1 MLCVLFVFLDCLIKR
16 SLLYRYLFLEC
27 DSHFKVK
34 DIALLCQEEYAA
46 VENGM
51 SVTHVDTAQCETVV
65 TNEESHLRDE
75 ISGNE
80 AIEQPK
86 AKCDKFIEEVTISDF
101 NFHPVMPLVVTGA
114 SKGCGNESLS
124 RDPSQKLIDD
134 FGLNFERCIL
144 ALGGVVHE
152 AVEGG
157 IKLSNKTKEHAA
169 VIVAAVTQAKDN
181 ASNSVTIS
189 SREWKR
195 IHSFAEER
203 GSSLSPLNEDKKK
216 ERNLKSK
223 RGTRTVSIEFLKN
236 HDMLNRIRNNLSN
249 ITVSSK
255 TTHDEMVDTSPN
267 LTCTQDQGIHDGIS
281 TDKSNCGQ
289 ISDKDFQQFL
299 SWWSTCEKG
308 TIVSQQ
314 LTNRN
319 VEEGHSNEIAA
330 PMMSNEELS
339 DELLAHFFSICS
351 KTYSPTTDSKQS
363 LLLRRLVKEPLART
377 CTQDNGQLSDEDFNS
392 FMSAWSTCEKPS
404 GIPPKSIVPASLKND
419 GMLHDEEF
427 QNFMRWWST
436 TKKAFDGLVLK
447 NSFSGGSID
456 SDSKS
461 FRSVDIASSAKLVG
475 SVSSDAS
482 LESKSGRMELE
493 LEDGTIVISPDFNDY
508 VEIRDSDD
516 WDFVDASMGDSDMIG
531 RAAVTLGISMFQED
545 LTRSNEA
552 LSEPTVVISNAS
564 DVILSKTTSQVSLDT
579 LVSLV
584 SSATSEDYSDMSFV
598 SSVES
603 VASWASVNSTI

>member
-1 MLCVLFVFLDCLIKR
+1 MQFI
-16 SLLYRYLFLEC
+16 LEC
-27 DSHFKVK
+27 DSHFKVNEH
-34 DIALLCQEEYAA
+34 ALLCQEEYAG
-46 VENGM
+46 VKNGM
-51 SVTHVDTAQCETVV
+51 SVTHVDAAQCEAVAMD
-65 TNEESHLRDE
+65 EESQLRGE

-86 AKCDKFIEEVTISDF
+86 GECDKFIEEVMISDF

-114 SKGCGNESLS
+114 SNGCGNESLS
-124 RDPSQKLIDD
+124 RDSSQKLLDD
-134 FGLNFERCIL
+134 FGLNFERCVL

-157 IKLSNKTKEHAA
+157 IKFSNKTKEHAA
-169 VIVAAVTQAKDN
+169 VIVAAVTQAKNN
-181 ASNSVTIS
+181 ASSNVTIS
-189 SREWKR
+189 SREWNR
-195 IHSFAEER
+195 IRSFAEER
-203 GSSLSPLNEDKKK
+203 GSSISPLNEHKKK

-223 RGTRTVSIEFLKN
+223 RGTRTATIEFLKN
-236 HDMLNRIRNNLSN
+236 HDILNRIRNNLSN
-249 ITVSSK
+249 ISVVPK
-255 TTHDEMVDTSPN
+255 TSHDEIVDTCPN
-267 LTCTQDQGIHDGIS
+267 LMCPQDEVIRDGIS

-289 ISDKDFQQFL
+289 LSDKDFQQFL

-308 TIVSQQ
+308 AIVSQQ
-314 LTNRN
+314 LTNMH
-319 VEEGHSNEIAA
+319 VEEGHMSNEMAA
-330 PMMSNEELS
+330 PVKSDEELS
-339 DELLAHFFSICS
+339 DEMLAHFFSICS
-351 KTYSPTTDSKQS
+351 KTYSPTTDPKQS
-363 LLLRRLVKEPLART
+363 LLLRRLVKKPLARA
-377 CTQDNGQLSDEDFNS
+377 CTQNNGQLSDEDFNS

-404 GIPPKSIVPASLKND
+404 GTPSKSIVPAPLKND

-436 TKKAFDGLVLK
+436 TKKAFDGLVRK
-447 NSFSGGSID
+447 HSFSGGSID

-475 SVSSDAS
+475 SISSDAS
-482 LESKSGRMELE
+482 LESKSGRVEFE
-493 LEDGTIVISPDFNDY
+493 LEDGTIVISPDFSDY

-516 WDFVDASMGDSDMIG
+516 WDFVDASMGDSDMLG
-531 RAAVTLGISMFQED
+531 RAAITLGISMFQED

-564 DVILSKTTSQVSLDT
+564 EVFLSKTTSQVSLDT
-579 LVSLV
+579 SVSLV